1 MTVRVCQS
9 ADEVDRKLEDQNVLD
24 LRLSY
29 VSAKALHGSIGKQW
43 CEWMPLRKMKRFADG
58 LDKRPRPCHLQKK
71 KEKVESHGR
80 ASKKSGPP
88 RPFATRQ
95 QQPTRTNVEH
105 DNNLSICILGE
116 QIILS
121 ILWQNNVM

>member
-43 CEWMPLRKMKRFADG
+43 CEWMPLRTMKRFVDG

-71 KEKVESHGR
+71 KEKGGE
-80 ASKKSGPP
+80 P
-88 RPFATRQ
+88 RPSLEKKWSSKAFR
-95 QQPTRTNVEH
+95 
-105 DNNLSICILGE
+105 D
-116 QIILS
+116 
-121 ILWQNNVM
+121 